1 MQEGACAT
9 IGGEEFAVIQVA
21 RSQPAATEAP
31 ISRIFKMASAPS
43 DEGVAI
49 KLSIGVALSEPGQ
62 TGDELHELADLA
74 LYRAKADGR
83 NTARIYNK
91 HLKDEE
97 SRRVRLARDLENAVS
112 ANEFRL
118 AFQPIADAISLK
130 IVAYGRA
137 LPSDVRSRS

>member
-1 MQEGACAT
+1 M
-9 IGGEEFAVIQVA
+9 
-21 RSQPAATEAP
+21 

-43 DEGVAI
+43 DEGLAI

-62 TGDELHELADLA
+62 TGNELHELADLA
-74 LYRAKADGR
+74 LYRTKADGR

-91 HLKDEE
+91 HFTDEE
-97 SRRVRLARDLENAVS
+97 SRRALLERDLEKVVFAT
-112 ANEFRL
+112 EFRL
-118 AFQPIADAISLK
+118 ASQPIANAVSLK